1 MLKFKHLACG
11 SDNVTQYNY
20 GYDGKKLKPV
30 LYAKKSADEN
40 IGETFCKHLKNEID
54 KVWTSEAK
62 DMLVKEE
69 DKANFET
76 STNCWICRK
85 DFEEGEVRVRDHC
98 HFTGKYRGAAHQ
110 KCNALFRKPRFVPVF
125 FHNLSGYNAHLFI
138 KNLNSMGEGNINC
151 IPNTEEKYI
160 SFSKSIQDEE
170 GKLKYKLRFLDS
182 YKFMASSLD
191 KLVNNLKPEQF
202 ENVKKHFDINFDM
215 LLRKGVF
222 PYDWFNPLEKLDE
235 KQLPPKEAFHS
246 KLNNS
251 NITDDDFEHARKV
264 WDNFKIK
271 TFREYHDL
279 YMKLDVL
286 LLTDV
291 FEIFRSVCLKNYG
304 LDPCWY
310 FTAPGLAWD
319 ACSKKTDVKLEL
331 MNDVDVL
338 LMFEKGI
345 RGGVSMIPK

>member
-1 MLKFKHLACG
+1 
-11 SDNVTQYNY
+11 
-20 GYDGKKLKPV
+20 
-30 LYAKKSADEN
+30 
-40 IGETFCKHLKNEID
+40 
-54 KVWTSEAK
+54 
-62 DMLVKEE
+62 
-69 DKANFET
+69 
-76 STNCWICRK
+76 
-85 DFEEGEVRVRDHC
+85 
-98 HFTGKYRGAAHQ
+98 
-110 KCNALFRKPRFVPVF
+110 
-125 FHNLSGYNAHLFI
+125 
-138 KNLNSMGEGNINC
+138 
-151 IPNTEEKYI
+151 
-160 SFSKSIQDEE
+160 
-170 GKLKYKLRFLDS
+170 
-182 YKFMASSLD
+182 
-191 KLVNNLKPEQF
+191 
-202 ENVKKHFDINFDM
+202 M